1 MKANAV
7 TLKKICAATVLLV
20 VLAGCGGSS
29 GAADQGPVTVTVVVT
44 DAQVSADGQR
54 VESITVLLDEGK
66 ERTMRL
72 GDAID
77 PEIWGPPHILTHA
90 GLGKEFGFK
99 IGVTYIETPESLV
112 VIELAE

>member
-1 MKANAV
+1 
-7 TLKKICAATVLLV
+7 
-20 VLAGCGGSS
+20 
-29 GAADQGPVTVTVVVT
+29 
-44 DAQVSADGQR
+44 
-54 VESITVLLDEGK
+54 
-66 ERTMRL
+66 MRL

-99 IGVTYIETPESLV
+99 FGVTYIETPESLV